1 MDSPQD
7 STNYIDVADF
17 LSPSRSDAVLQQEYN
32 PSITIE
38 DSDDD
43 MATSSP
49 MAEPGQEVIAAA
61 DSSAADVTQHAG
73 VGEGLALGSLF
84 LVGGAVSTLAQ
95 VLPVQPVVE
104 DGDDNQAQ
112 VDTSVDMSI
121 FACAPEV
128 LGDTDMANEA
138 DDFGKLDAAIAA
150 VASMLG
156 SVEQTSK
163 PIMRSH
169 AEDGGQQAAT
179 APTTAWDEQTSQTIA
194 DDVVLDV
201 VLDEQPPQPI
211 VDNAMPAIAL
221 DEQTSRTIPVD
232 ASDDSRQRHATV
244 PMSTSGEQSA
254 QAIAQDVLTACLATI
269 EFAQRL
275 PVHPVIQDGDDDQ
288 AQVEARADMSILVCH
303 AEVLG
308 KPDMT
313 HEADAA
319 VQMDPILSPD
329 EQMSQANME
338 KKADD
343 KSQMDTCSGVLN
355 TQSIRSVTEVAEP
368 PAESATS
375 VLALVQS
382 TKTQV
387 PATEASS
394 SAAGT
399 VQYLISK
406 RAEEERQ
413 RLLPILEGVGESQVL
428 RGRTMFDEEEGQ
440 AVLPIVSEQ
449 ALQSNSNESQGCR
462 RGWFSFLPCS
472 RRARQDTKRKLEKD
486 ESKDLVAPGAKRYRQ

>member
-1 MDSPQD
+1 MDSFQD

-17 LSPSRSDAVLQQEYN
+17 FSPSRSDAVLQQEYN

-49 MAEPGQEVIAAA
+49 MPEPGQEVIAAA
-61 DSSAADVTQHAG
+61 DSSAAADVTQHAG

-104 DGDDNQAQ
+104 DGGDNQAQ

-121 FACAPEV
+121 LACAPEV

-138 DDFGKLDAAIAA
+138 EDFGKLDAAIAA

-163 PIMRSH
+163 PIMQSH
-169 AEDGGQQAAT
+169 CEDGEQQAAT

-201 VLDEQPPQPI
+201 VLDEQPPQTI
-211 VDNAMPAIAL
+211 VDNAMPAIAS

-232 ASDDSRQRHATV
+232 AIHDSRQRHATV
-244 PMSTSGEQSA
+244 LKSTSGEQSA
-254 QAIAQDVLTACLATI
+254 QAIAQDVLTACLATV
-269 EFAQRL
+269 EHAQGL

-288 AQVEARADMSILVCH
+288 AHVEIRADMSISACH
-303 AEVLG
+303 ACAWCLAGLTCPSQVLG
-308 KPDMT
+308 NPDMT
-313 HEADAA
+313 HEADEA
-319 VQMDPILSPD
+319 VQIDPILSPD

-338 KKADD
+338 KNPK
-343 KSQMDTCSGVLN
+343 G
-355 TQSIRSVTEVAEP
+355 
-368 PAESATS
+368 
-375 VLALVQS
+375 
-382 TKTQV
+382 
-387 PATEASS
+387 
-394 SAAGT
+394 
-399 VQYLISK
+399 
-406 RAEEERQ
+406 
-413 RLLPILEGVGESQVL
+413 
-428 RGRTMFDEEEGQ
+428 
-440 AVLPIVSEQ
+440 
-449 ALQSNSNESQGCR
+449 SQGYS

-486 ESKDLVAPGAKRYRQ
+486 ESKDLVAPETKRYRQ